1 MIYSAKFCPLLTPVC
16 LRCRPIIRSDVLV
29 GRADQCCVG
38 LQPCHVSA
46 KRFLVRICQL
56 CAVSCPR
63 LLFSLCRAIGFAVDY
78 GVHIAE
84 AFAVSNLEDNN
95 SRTIHALSD
104 LGSSVL
110 HGGASTFLAIL
121 FLAFSESGGF
131 RILFKMF
138 FGLVGF
144 GLLHGLI
151 LLPVLLS
158 IAGPPPASA
167 GRLHTP

>member
-1 MIYSAKFCPLLTPVC
+1 MSRL
-16 LRCRPIIRSDVLV
+16 PIL
-29 GRADQCCVG
+29 
-38 LQPCHVSA
+38 
-46 KRFLVRICQL
+46 
-56 CAVSCPR
+56 
-63 LLFSLCRAIGFAVDY
+63 LCRAIGFAVDY

-84 AFAVSNLEDNN
+84 AFAVSNLEDKN

-158 IAGPPPASA
+158 IAGPPPASTA
-167 GRLHTP
+167 ATKSFGSVEV